1 MSSRNKPLEQ
11 LLEENFSEQERQ
23 EIERRAADMLVDVR
37 LAELRQALELTQQ
50 EVADALGRNQSAVAA
65 LEKRTDMLLSTLRK
79 YVEAMGGQL
88 EVVAT
93 IPKHRPVRISLRG

>member
-1 MSSRNKPLEQ
+1 MARRNKTLTQ
-11 LLEENFSEQERQ
+11 LFDETFSEQERR
-23 EIERRAADMLVDVR
+23 EIERRAAEMLVDVR

-79 YVEAMGGQL
+79 YVEAMGGEL
-88 EVVAT
+88 EVVAR
-93 IPKHRPVRISLRG
+93 IPEHHPVRISLRA